1 MLGTCLGNLDDVD
14 GHVEG
19 PRPSCAS
26 CVEQTHCSTHVQ
38 PCTVLNVP
46 DLLCCLLSWQH
57 VEDPASFQLHLWVRV
72 PTAKHVDES
81 R

>member
-1 MLGTCLGNLDDVD
+1 MF
-14 GHVEG
+14 
-19 PRPSCAS
+19 
-26 CVEQTHCSTHVQ
+26 
-38 PCTVLNVP
+38 TVLNVP

-72 PTAKHVDES
+72 PTAKHVDAS